1 MPAKP
6 RRPLDQ
12 SPLPARRA
20 HQARKLPEPETPRRN
35 DLSDPEAGPPEEPG
49 VPIASTEL
57 AAQFLRD
64 AVDQYNFESELRPA
78 EDHEPSGAPV
88 GQLLSDAT
96 LESADQA
103 DFALPVS
110 GALADDQPETLS
122 EPEELAI
129 NLRSGA
135 IVDASLF
142 DHPVSEVSEEEEEKA
157 AEDDFSVTYSAPLRA
172 PVVTT
177 EDPSALDADQ
187 QREIQRLWDERVKK
201 RLHVSV
207 LPHEREE
214 ESPPS
219 SRA

>member
-1 MPAKP
+1 MPEKR
-6 RRPLDQ
+6 RRPLDG
-12 SPLPARRA
+12 STVPSRLA
-20 HQARKLPEPETPRRN
+20 HGARKLPEPEAPRLN

-57 AAQFLRD
+57 ATQFLRD
-64 AVDQYNFESELRPA
+64 ATDQYNFESELRPE

-103 DFALPVS
+103 DFELPVS
-110 GALADDQPETLS
+110 GSLADDQPETLG
-122 EPEELAI
+122 EPDELAI

-135 IVDASLF
+135 IVEASLF
-142 DHPVSEVSEEEEEKA
+142 DHPVPEVPEDEEERA

-172 PVVTT
+172 PVVVTD
-177 EDPSALDADQ
+177 DPSDVDDDR

-201 RLHVSV
+201 RLHVAV
-207 LPHEREE
+207 LPHEREDE
-214 ESPPS
+214 NTPGK
-219 SRA
+219 